1 MWLATIQI
9 YWNKKKKSLQKK
21 RVQLPNDWF
30 GTPTWPPF

>member
-9 YWNKKKKSLQKK
+9 YWNNKKKSLQKK